1 MDVMGA
7 RLLELRKVKIPWD
20 NLSGFVGS
28 PTVFKV
34 SKVLDDENLSY
45 LLGVSEVDRQD
56 KGRWHIC
63 SV

>member
-28 PTVFKV
+28 PAIFKV
-34 SKVLDDENLSY
+34 SKVLDDKNLSC

-56 KGRWHIC
+56 KG
-63 SV
+63 